1 MFHLMDTEFVLS
13 AALLAVLVILLFMY
27 GFHGILKFN
36 SGINYIMAIMFAVLA
51 ALACVGVVMAGIK
64 YISDEDMKKEDKE
77 KARKGM
83 MMMAVAAM
91 ILAIVALLKYNYAK
105 LFAALNKTLPENKSK
120 IPSLGRRRRR
130 RR

>member
-27 GFHGILKFN
+27 GFHGILKFK

-64 YISDEDMKKEDKE
+64 YISDDASQYDEFGGAVSLYGNMILVGSQYSDDST
-77 KARKGM
+77 GSI
-83 MMMAVAAM
+83 AVASQ
-91 ILAIVALLKYNYAK
+91 
-105 LFAALNKTLPENKSK
+105 LNANTTEMFLNGHYKV
-120 IPSLGRRRRR
+120 
-130 RR
+130 